1 VSARREI
8 HALWTRCDGLRAAV
22 ERSQDG
28 LDPDSRRQLTA
39 CIDEL
44 ANALRRLENA
54 SMLSRAQVHSL
65 ESAVSA
71 LAAVRANRLPALDT
85 VTAYAATLRETAA
98 ALRVRLPEAAAD
110 GEAPVPN
117 AVRAAG
123 AGESA
128 AVEPGDGEAAE
139 DASGAADA
147 PGETVLGS
155 ASDAVEALAFVTS
168 AAAKAGHH
176 LGGFSR
182 DRTDED
188 FRLTA
193 RCWTCGREVSIGRG
207 GDEWWFVPV
216 TSCEVNSAESGAAG
230 TPEASVIGSPDTGAV
245 GTSVP

>member
-8 HALWTRCDGLRAAV
+8 HALWIRCDGLHAAL
-22 ERSQDG
+22 ERSGDG
-28 LDPDSRRQLTA
+28 LDSGSRRQLDA

-44 ANALRRLENA
+44 ASALRRLGNA
-54 SMLSRAQVHSL
+54 SMLSRAQAHSL

-85 VTAYAATLRETAA
+85 VTAYEATLRETAA
-98 ALRVRLPEAAAD
+98 ALHIRLPEAVAGGA
-110 GEAPVPN
+110 GH
-117 AVRAAG
+117 AAG
-123 AGESA
+123 AG
-128 AVEPGDGEAAE
+128 GAAE
-139 DASGAADA
+139 AGQGAGDA
-147 PGETVLGS
+147 PPAEEAVLGS

-168 AAAKAGHH
+168 AATAAGHH

-182 DRTDED
+182 DRTDEG

-216 TSCEVNSAESGAAG
+216 TSCVVTPAESDAVGAPETTVVG
-230 TPEASVIGSPDTGAV
+230 TADTGAV
-245 GTSVP
+245 STPVP